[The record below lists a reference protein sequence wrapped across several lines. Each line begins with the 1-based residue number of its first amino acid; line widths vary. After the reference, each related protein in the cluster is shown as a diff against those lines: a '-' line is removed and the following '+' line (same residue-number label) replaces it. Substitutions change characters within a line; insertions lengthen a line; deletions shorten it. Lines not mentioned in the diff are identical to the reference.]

1 MNEESRRILEMLS
14 QGKITVEE
22 AEQLLRAIGAPQAAA
37 GPSGEK
43 PSPKFLKVSVHKNQS
58 EEGRKKDVEIRVPV
72 SLIRAGMRLS
82 SIIPRVAGDRVN
94 QRLHE
99 QGIDVDLSKID
110 AETIDGILKD
120 FGELTINVEG
130 GRAQVNISCE

>member
-1 MNEESRRILEMLS
+1 MLS
-14 QGKITVEE
+14 QGKVTVEE
-22 AEQLLRAIGAPQAAA
+22 AEQLLRAIGARQEDAA
-37 GPSGEK
+37 PVGER
-43 PSPKFLKVSVHKNQS
+43 PSPRFLKVAVHKNHPDDS
-58 EEGRKKDVEIRVPV
+58 RKKDVEIRVPV

-94 QRLHE
+94 ERLRA

-110 AETIDGILKD
+110 AATIDGILKD